1 MAALFPG
8 AQHTPLPG
16 FWGMAAHNT
25 AGGEC
30 LPWHCR
36 MHRKTLKGGTLRPGG
51 THWDAPENSVQGTW
65 SNSCGG
71 ASIPPL
77 GEDMQ
82 WGAPH
87 RHGVH
92 APSVQHY
99 PSQLFKLP
107 DSHPSVPGVQSPC
120 TGIFFLPPQ
129 PRLRWQ
135 KEKKIP
141 CHRTGGH
148 NHNPAVTQAPGAM
161 LLWPK
166 GPVAEFRRYPIA
178 AVCPHVRIGG
188 QRAAPAVAV
197 LCVPTPTAAA
207 AAVYCPKIFSRIGL
221 CTPGVGVYT

>member
-1 MAALFPG
+1 MAALFPR
-8 AQHTPLPG
+8 AHHTPLPG

-120 TGIFFLPPQ
+120 TGIFFS
-129 PRLRWQ
+129 
-135 KEKKIP
+135 
-141 CHRTGGH
+141 
-148 NHNPAVTQAPGAM
+148 A
-161 LLWPK
+161 
-166 GPVAEFRRYPIA
+166 
-178 AVCPHVRIGG
+178 
-188 QRAAPAVAV
+188 
-197 LCVPTPTAAA
+197 TAAA
-207 AAVYCPKIFSRIGL
+207 AAVAERKKNSLPPHRRPQPQSC
-221 CTPGVGVYT
+221 CHPGARCNAAVAQGPCGRV